1 MPSHTESVY
10 CCRFRRLFSHYLRG
24 EIRIADRHRQLF
36 NLRRF
41 NLLLYL
47 SSTLLHSI
55 QHKKRK
61 TFLRL
66 WIIPRYTY

>member
-24 EIRIADRHRQLF
+24 EIRLADRHRQLF

-41 NLLLYL
+41 NAAAVSQLD
-47 SSTLLHSI
+47 SFAQHSA
-55 QHKKRK
+55 
-61 TFLRL
+61 
-66 WIIPRYTY
+66 